1 MPAPSPMTKP
11 SRAVSQGRLAFS
23 GSSLRVESARMAAN
37 PPTPIGVMAASAPP
51 AIMTSASP
59 C

>member
-11 SRAVSQGRLAFS
+11 SRPASQGRLAFS
-23 GSSLRVESARMAAN
+23 GSSLRVESARIAAN
-37 PPTPIGVMAASAPP
+37 PPTPMGVMAASDPP

-59 C
+59 R